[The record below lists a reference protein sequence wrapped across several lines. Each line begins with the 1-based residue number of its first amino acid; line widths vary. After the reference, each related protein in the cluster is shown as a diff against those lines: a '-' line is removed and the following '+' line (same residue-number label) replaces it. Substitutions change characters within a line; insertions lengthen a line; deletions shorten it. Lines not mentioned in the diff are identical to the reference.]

1 MRLTRQHAHVW
12 RAAGTTGV
20 LLLAVA
26 CSDVGGG
33 AGPEPDA
40 SPSTVGAS
48 ASPTP
53 SADPTDP
60 ADPADPA
67 DPLASYAMDPPG
79 PRTGRLTYADVLVN
93 GEDTID
99 EATVAAVR
107 ALPNVAAVEQISL
120 AQVSTDNKLLTV
132 AAVDPATY
140 RNFTD
145 ATSADDEAVWQRVAN
160 GEIAVDP
167 AVVDRLP
174 VDEDDFLK
182 LGSDKDAPRAHV
194 GYYAPQVE
202 GGIDAVVN
210 ERWIDALGMTPGNAL
225 LVSLP
230 GFDPQDAGQQ
240 IRAAVGKQR
249 PLSFVDAVARYGLEP
264 GAQQVAVVVGATA
277 DAVGTFT
284 YTVLGGGRVA
294 PDPEW
299 ERTHIATEAVPILGD
314 VTCNKL
320 LFPQLRAALEEIVAT
335 GLADEIRP
343 DEYAGC
349 YYPRF
354 IAGSTKL
361 SNHAF
366 GLALDLNTSTN
377 GRGIPGDMDRTVVAI
392 FKKWGFAWGGDW
404 SYTDPMHFEMNA
416 LVSPR

>member
-1 MRLTRQHAHVW
+1 MRLRHALT
-12 RAAGTTGV
+12 AAVTAGV
-20 LLLAVA
+20 LVLSA
-26 CSDVGGG
+26 CSDDTSSGA
-33 AGPEPDA
+33 AGPDA
-40 SPSTVGAS
+40 DVSPSTVGAS
-48 ASPTP
+48 ALASE
-53 SADPTDP
+53 SAS
-60 ADPADPA
+60 ASVDPA
-67 DPLASYAMDPPG
+67 DPLAPYAMDPPG
-79 PRTGRLTYADVLVN
+79 PRTGRQTYADVLVN
-93 GEDTID
+93 GEETID
-99 EATVAAVR
+99 DATVAAVR
-107 ALPNVAAVEQISL
+107 ALPHVAAVEQISL
-120 AQVSTDNKLLTV
+120 AQVSIDNKLLTV

-140 RNFTD
+140 RNF
-145 ATSADDEAVWQRVAN
+145 SLSIDEQVAWDRVAG
-160 GEIAVDP
+160 GEIAIDP
-167 AVVDRLP
+167 AVQEKLP
-174 VDEDDFLK
+174 VDADNFLK

-194 GYYAPQVE
+194 GAYATQIE

-210 ERWIDALGMTPGNAL
+210 ERWVDALGMTPGNAL

-230 GFDPQDAGQQ
+230 GFDPQDSGKQ
-240 IRAAVGKQR
+240 IRTVVGQQR
-249 PLSFVDAVARYGLEP
+249 PLAFVDAVARYGLEP

-277 DAVGTFT
+277 DAVGTYT
-284 YTVLGGGRVA
+284 YTVLAGGKVA
-294 PDPEW
+294 PDPAW
-299 ERTHIATEAVPILGD
+299 VSSHIATEAVPILGN

-335 GLADEIRP
+335 GLADTIRP

-404 SYTDPMHFEMNA
+404 NYTDPMHFEMNA